1 MRFAGRRME
10 VDDMR
15 LAPAPPSAIV
25 MFGPIVIRVDI
36 VSCITYT
43 FLSLAQQP
51 LFETLKRSETDV
63 GFVPRRAS
71 QGCGVDQAFL
81 CGASPIVQLHSYTPG
96 RTISRTILDGTE

>member
-25 MFGPIVIRVDI
+25 MFGPLVIVIRVDI
-36 VSCITYT
+36 VSRITYT
-43 FLSLAQQP
+43 FLSL
-51 LFETLKRSETDV
+51 
-63 GFVPRRAS
+63 
-71 QGCGVDQAFL
+71 
-81 CGASPIVQLHSYTPG
+81 G